1 MNLPINREEA
11 LNLIEQYS
19 KNNSDII
26 HYLESEAIMGV
37 LARRLGENEEYW
49 KMLGL
54 LHDVDW
60 GITKSDTKKHL
71 TKAPDILKKA
81 GFDDKFIQ
89 TVLSHGYGWDC
100 ADLKDKKGEY
110 KWRTIEDLLKEK
122 HGIYTTVSNI
132 KRIFY
137 RQKKLKDKKR
147 TENVE
152 YALACAETVT
162 GLIHSYALM
171 RKSFEGMEVNGLK
184 KKMKDKRF
192 AAGINREVILECEKI
207 GLSLDE
213 FLDIAIKAV
222 QSIAKEVGF

>member
-26 HYLESEAIMGV
+26 HYLESEAIMGA

-100 ADLKDKKGEY
+100 AD
-110 KWRTIEDLLKEK
+110 
-122 HGIYTTVSNI
+122 
-132 KRIFY
+132 
-137 RQKKLKDKKR
+137 LKDKKR

>member
-11 LNLIEQYS
+11 LNLIEQYR

-26 HYLESEAIMGV
+26 HYLESEAIMGA

-100 ADLKDKKGEY
+100 AD
-110 KWRTIEDLLKEK
+110 
-122 HGIYTTVSNI
+122 
-132 KRIFY
+132 
-137 RQKKLKDKKR
+137 LKDKKR